1 MTFAKLCVFLTVC
14 LAASDVLG
22 GTVPINDGKYI
33 LETRVTLAGVLTVKV
48 TAETTGWVGWGLS
61 PNGSMILSDLVIGGF
76 DASKGSYIGDRFSA
90 VPGPPQ
96 LDAVQ
101 NVQLVSASE
110 NATHTVLE
118 FTRAVDTGDM
128 TEDIKVENAVQFI
141 VWAVGPT
148 DEIEYHGPETRG
160 TIELNLMDG

>member
-76 DASKGSYIGDRFSA
+76 DASKGSYIGVGGQPISILM
-90 VPGPPQ
+90 PPILLQ
-96 LDAVQ
+96 RLYTCLIILF
-101 NVQLVSASE
+101 NFRIASPPFRGLH
-110 NATHTVLE
+110 NWMPFKMFNSSRRLKMRP
-118 FTRAVDTGDM
+118 TRC
-128 TEDIKVENAVQFI
+128 
-141 VWAVGPT
+141 
-148 DEIEYHGPETRG
+148 
-160 TIELNLMDG
+160 